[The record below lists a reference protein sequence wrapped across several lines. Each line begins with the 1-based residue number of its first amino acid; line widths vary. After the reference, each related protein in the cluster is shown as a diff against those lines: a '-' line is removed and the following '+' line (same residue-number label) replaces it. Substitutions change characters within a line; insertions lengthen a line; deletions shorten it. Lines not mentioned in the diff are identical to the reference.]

1 MDTGAWLLCQCEN
14 SIQDNIVLKHH
25 LFPREVSVRAEA
37 YNTVLLDH
45 VQLPNICFLPLHIK
59 MRVISFCK
67 QDNYYR
73 TVVSSTSVSS
83 CHSNGTVLES

>member
-37 YNTVLLDH
+37 RNTVLPDYLP
-45 VQLPNICFLPLHIK
+45 LPNICFLPLHVK
-59 MRVISFCK
+59 TKRVTSLDK
-67 QDNYYR
+67 QGDYYIA
-73 TVVSSTSVSS
+73 VVRSTAVSCRS
-83 CHSNGTVLES
+83 HTLW